1 MEGTV
6 KVDDIRTTEE
16 GVVVDGAVEV
26 RLLYIA
32 EDDTRPMNSMTGYL
46 PFTYLVE
53 AKNLSPDTIFHIT
66 PTLEQI
72 SSIMLGSDEVEIKAV
87 VNLSI
92 IAFARRQ
99 CPVIVDMSVAEID
112 YEKMNQLA
120 GIIGYM
126 VQEGD
131 TLWTIAKRYF
141 TSIDSIRK
149 VNQLERDELSPGQK
163 LVIVK
168 G

>member
-1 MEGTV
+1 
-6 KVDDIRTTEE
+6 
-16 GVVVDGAVEV
+16 
-26 RLLYIA
+26 
-32 EDDTRPMNSMTGYL
+32 
-46 PFTYLVE
+46 
-53 AKNLSPDTIFHIT
+53 
-66 PTLEQI
+66 
-72 SSIMLGSDEVEIKAV
+72 
-87 VNLSI
+87 
-92 IAFARRQ
+92 
-99 CPVIVDMSVAEID
+99 MSVAEID

>member
-1 MEGTV
+1 MPQATENYR
-6 KVDDIRTTEE
+6 RTIC
-16 GVVVDGAVEV
+16 AC
-26 RLLYIA
+26 
-32 EDDTRPMNSMTGYL
+32 
-46 PFTYLVE
+46 F
-53 AKNLSPDTIFHIT
+53 
-66 PTLEQI
+66 
-72 SSIMLGSDEVEIKAV
+72 
-87 VNLSI
+87 
-92 IAFARRQ
+92 
-99 CPVIVDMSVAEID
+99 
-112 YEKMNQLA
+112 
-120 GIIGYM
+120 IGYM

>member
-1 MEGTV
+1 
-6 KVDDIRTTEE
+6 
-16 GVVVDGAVEV
+16 
-26 RLLYIA
+26 
-32 EDDTRPMNSMTGYL
+32 
-46 PFTYLVE
+46 
-53 AKNLSPDTIFHIT
+53 
-66 PTLEQI
+66 
-72 SSIMLGSDEVEIKAV
+72 MLGSDEVEIKAV